1 MSTHDRRRELSM
13 QASTIW
19 QMWWPVSKVGHM
31 GRPVVTDLTT
41 SAASMIFVSL

>member
-1 MSTHDRRRELSM
+1 M

-19 QMWWPVSKVGHM
+19 QMWWPVSKVGHI
-31 GRPVVTDLTT
+31 GRARVTDRMT